1 MSVQTKHPIRL
12 ELLVQFGV

>member
-1 MSVQTKHPIRL
+1 MSVRTKHPIGL